1 MKKTAITCLLTLS
14 MLGGASTIALAAP
27 SKTTNDTTQ
36 SIQSAKTAY
45 NKATEDVQNAQINL
59 EKISNSISNLT
70 RAINQ
75 NNIEIGQTQKQLDV
89 FTKEYNEALAQEA
102 SRIKSIYQNSSNANL
117 ISMLITSE
125 NLSQF
130 ISRMFA
136 MNKLMQL
143 DAQTVNRTQAAK
155 NSMEETAK
163 KLNELKSSNEA
174 QLNSLNAQK
183 VEAEKLLATLEAQ
196 QSDSKQNLQN
206 IEERA
211 EQSLAVLS
219 NAKTVSEVNDAVNT
233 LQNLK
238 ASVSSAE
245 LQNKINSAINNSQ
258 NKIQQIQKNNS
269 QTQNNVQANHSNT
282 SSMQQQIVSYAMNF
296 LGRPYV
302 WGALGPNAF
311 DCSGLTHYVY
321 AHFGYEIGDL
331 TYSQIDAGTPVS
343 TNNLEPGDLIFWGD
357 PSAPYHVAIYI
368 GGGQYIQ
375 APRPGQNVDISS
387 WNLSNISAARRI
399 L

>member
-27 SKTTNDTTQ
+27 VKTTNDEV
-36 SIQSAKTAY
+36 QSAKIAY
-45 NKATEDVQNAQINL
+45 NKATENVQNAQINL

-70 RAINQ
+70 RTINQ
-75 NNIEIGQTQKQLDV
+75 NNIEIGQTQKQLDI

-102 SRIKSIYQNSSNANL
+102 SRIKSIYQNNSNANL
-117 ISMLITSE
+117 ISMIVTSE

-143 DAQTVNRTQAAK
+143 DAQTVNKTQAAK

-183 VEAEKLLATLEAQ
+183 VEAEKLLSTLEAQ

-206 IEERA
+206 IEEKA
-211 EQSLAVLS
+211 EQSLAILS

-238 ASVSSAE
+238 GSVSSAE

-258 NKIQQIQKNNS
+258 NKIQQIEKNNS
-269 QTQNNVQANHSNT
+269 STQNKVQANHSNT

-296 LGRPYV
+296 LGTPYV

-321 AHFGYEIGDL
+321 AHFGYQIGDS

-343 TNNLEPGDLIFWGD
+343 TNDLEPGDLIFWGD

>member
-1 MKKTAITCLLTLS
+1 
-14 MLGGASTIALAAP
+14 
-27 SKTTNDTTQ
+27 
-36 SIQSAKTAY
+36 
-45 NKATEDVQNAQINL
+45 
-59 EKISNSISNLT
+59 
-70 RAINQ
+70 
-75 NNIEIGQTQKQLDV
+75 
-89 FTKEYNEALAQEA
+89 
-102 SRIKSIYQNSSNANL
+102 
-117 ISMLITSE
+117 
-125 NLSQF
+125 
-130 ISRMFA
+130 MFA

-183 VEAEKLLATLEAQ
+183 VEAKKLLATLEAQ

-321 AHFGYEIGDL
+321 AHFGYEIGDS